1 MSNIRIYFTRALKTR
16 TKIDI
21 IRLDLEN
28 ENFMLF
34 KDVKET
40 DTDGILGED
49 DCFDSYI
56 ERYGFDDISSLA
68 QSGNF
73 KEIKR
78 IIKENDE
85 AFEPERVYTN
95 SKEDEDL
102 VDLLTVFISK
112 KEYTHKT
119 NQKDF
124 ATDGYT
130 ELGTEWAAS
139 YASRELFDII
149 LSGLTKEGYK
159 EI

>member
-112 KEYTHKT
+112 KEY
-119 NQKDF
+119 
-124 ATDGYT
+124 AT
-130 ELGTEWAAS
+130 
-139 YASRELFDII
+139 
-149 LSGLTKEGYK
+149 
-159 EI
+159 